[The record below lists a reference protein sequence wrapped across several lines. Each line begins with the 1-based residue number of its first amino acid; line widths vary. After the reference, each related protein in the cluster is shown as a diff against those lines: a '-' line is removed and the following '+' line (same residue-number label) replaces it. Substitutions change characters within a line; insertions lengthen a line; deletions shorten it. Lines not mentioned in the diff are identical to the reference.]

1 MMGVTALVNNFNVE
15 AYLSL
20 GWEIRAEM
28 VDEWGRPAMLMEWR
42 RDEQP
47 EKPEHEILPL
57 RPDDQCSEFQFCG
70 I

>member
-28 VDEWGRPAMLMEWR
+28 VDEWGRPAMIMEWNLD
-42 RDEQP
+42 DEPQ
-47 EKPEHEILPL
+47 KPEGIREDILC
-57 RPDDQCSEFQFCG
+57 RTDAWDC
-70 I
+70 

>member
-28 VDEWGRPAMLMEWR
+28 VDECGRPAMLMEWR

-47 EKPEHEILPL
+47 EKPDEILSM
-57 RPDDQCSEFQFCG
+57 RRNDECSTLQFCG